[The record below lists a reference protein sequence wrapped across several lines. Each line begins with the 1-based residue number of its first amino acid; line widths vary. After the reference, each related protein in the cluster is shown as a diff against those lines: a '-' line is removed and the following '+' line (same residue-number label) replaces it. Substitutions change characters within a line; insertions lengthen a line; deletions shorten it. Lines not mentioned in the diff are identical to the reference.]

1 MNKNQDVTTFLDQL
15 NHPLRA
21 EIEQLRELLLKA
33 EPKLSEN
40 VKWNGPNYCI
50 GDADRIT
57 MKIQPPK
64 QIQLIFH
71 RGVKKLEQPK
81 ERLLSTNTKLLAWKE
96 NDRAIASF
104 KNKTEI
110 ENSKSELKDIVKD
123 WIKAT
128 IE

>member
-1 MNKNQDVTTFLDQL
+1 MNQEVTEFLNGL
-15 NHPLRA
+15 NHPLRI
-21 EIEQLRELLLKA
+21 EIEQLRTLILSA
-33 EPKLSEN
+33 ENRLTEN

-81 ERLLSTNTKLLAWKE
+81 ERLLSTNAKLLAWKE